1 MAVVNTSPG
10 PCPRALGGTV
20 TSTRLLTSLFL
31 KDVSDFFFDNV
42 RRERMKD
49 RLRGDRGSAH
59 ERAVR

>member
-1 MAVVNTSPG
+1 M
-10 PCPRALGGTV
+10 PRALGGTV